1 MCCAGVLIFAAFLFR
16 RCLLVLY
23 KYVLIA
29 AVFANVVVKTVFE
42 LQQITTLV
50 ALCVVNKFGY
60 LQKLAAGQSLTFY
73 SPPA

>member
-16 RCLLVLY
+16 HCLLVLY

-42 LQQITTLV
+42 LQQIIISYIRCFV
-50 ALCVVNKFGY
+50 CCKQIRV
-60 LQKLAAGQSLTFY
+60 
-73 SPPA
+73 SPKISCRAKPYVL